1 MIRSKSLISS
11 GNFLY
16 RQLHHVRF
24 CLRIDAGAQPGDHIN
39 ATAGQLFNAVLSIH
53 HLHELVKRGY
63 TRHLH
68 QKIQVAG
75 FGQLTAGGAAE
86 EASTA
91 HTSVTEDLKNLRFMG

>member
-11 GNFLY
+11 GNFLK

-24 CLRIDAGAQPGDHIN
+24 CFRIDAGAQLGDHIN
-39 ATAGQLFNAVLSIH
+39 AATGQLFNAVLSVH
-53 HLHELVKRGY
+53 HLHELVKGGY

-75 FGQLTAGGAAE
+75 FSQCTAGGAAE
-86 EASTA
+86 ESGTA